1 MDVKIVSIIIGAL
14 LGSGLSAIGFYFKS
28 RREVK
33 EKINESLFQLLEV
46 WSLIAMVKVTSS
58 DKFHTKLL
66 DAIKDKFPHENITQ
80 NDKKLLKEGVVKA
93 MPMLTG
99 ADANLDGQFL
109 MKYKTSVNELAKIYP
124 LLAFDLNRNQMLIQ
138 FLGAL
143 DKLVADSPISD
154 KEEAQLA
161 NMRSFMIEETFGDLE
176 KDLLTLS
183 SASGYRNKT
192 KTKSHINR
200 IKNRLESMPSDVF
213 DEYIEKVISPAIQAH
228 YDNLGMENP
237 NAVKLQKPN
246 KTMQATDRVGEPT
259 PL

>member
-1 MDVKIVSIIIGAL
+1 MDVKIVSVIIGAL

-33 EKINESLFQLLEV
+33 EKINQSLFQLLEV
-46 WSLIAMVKVTSS
+46 WSLIAIVKVTSS

-66 DAIKDKFPHENITQ
+66 GEIKDKFPHENITE
-80 NDKKLLKEGVVKA
+80 NDKKLLKEGMVKA
-93 MPMLTG
+93 MPMIAG
-99 ADANLDGQFL
+99 VDAKLDGQFL
-109 MKYKTSVNELAKIYP
+109 IKYKTSVNELAKIYP

-138 FLGAL
+138 FLGAI
-143 DKLVADSPISD
+143 DKLVVDSPISD

-161 NMRSFMIEETFGDLE
+161 NMRNLMIEETFRDLE

-183 SASGYRNKT
+183 SFSGYGNKT

-200 IKNRLESMPSDVF
+200 IKNRLDSMPSDVF

-228 YDNLGMENP
+228 YDNLGIKNP
-237 NAVKLQKPN
+237 NTVKSQKPN
-246 KTMQATDRVGEPT
+246 KAMQATDGVGA
-259 PL
+259 